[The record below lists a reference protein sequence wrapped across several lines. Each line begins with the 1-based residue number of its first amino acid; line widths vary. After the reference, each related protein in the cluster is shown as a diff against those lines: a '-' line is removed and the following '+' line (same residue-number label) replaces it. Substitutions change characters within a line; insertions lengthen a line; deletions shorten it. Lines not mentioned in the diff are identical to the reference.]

1 MKKALGILL
10 ALAVA
15 LSLFGCAEKEIK
27 NLPPDQVEAA
37 YQAKGYQVVRC
48 DYPDQDYG
56 YFCHLRIQSGE
67 EEIHFKFYNT
77 VQEAQAEEEERTWHP
92 VLYLFTAALG
102 QPTWLHTT
110 TYGSIEIEY
119 TDKALY
125 KIFQE
130 LT

>member
-1 MKKALGILL
+1 MKKALMILL
-10 ALAVA
+10 ALTMA
-15 LSLFGCAEKEIK
+15 LSLFGCGEKEIK
-27 NLPPDQVEAA
+27 NLSPDQVAA
-37 YQAKGYQVVRC
+37 VYQAKGYQVERC
-48 DYPDQDYG
+48 DYPDKDYG
-56 YFCHLRIQSGE
+56 YCYYLRIRSGK
-67 EEIHFKFYNT
+67 EEIHFKFYDT

-92 VLYLFTAALG
+92 VLYLFTAVLG

-125 KIFQE
+125 KIFRE